1 MIKNWNGKTK
11 PWDSSEGRLLYQEW
25 KSLKT
30 SPEQRESVRSWLLE
44 NPKIDDYGFKMWED
58 MLFGAPIGGVSLSST
73 HLELK
78 KERRKFDM
86 LMFDIIKLLYEKA
99 KNKQVRKTNI
109 DFQNSS
115 VRKSDCFLFSLIFKT
130 HQKLIN

>member
-86 LMFDIIKLLYEKA
+86 LMLILSNYFMKKLRI
-99 KNKQVRKTNI
+99 NKFVKQI
-109 DFQNSS
+109 
-115 VRKSDCFLFSLIFKT
+115 LIFKT
-130 HQKLIN
+130 HLFVNQIVFCLV